1 MKVQDG
7 SAIDFE
13 NLPPPRFWMEGSS
26 GAWGPGNP
34 WYETHASHRKKLLG
48 YLNSYPST
56 LTQLSDVFGKF
67 LESIHDDVTALEKA
81 GMLRGIDKQDE
92 KPVYAPTFAILSAK
106 DFDLL
111 YPSMAA
117 ACRAYA
123 KALSSRLDEIDAIVS
138 ECGLDIQGR
147 WPLLMAFIR
156 DEMFYTYMDEQDL
169 FAQEDNPFLQEGN
182 FYGVE
187 PYSSLD
193 SKSPFGLT
201 HSRGPHH
208 SFIYIYPYPNPQAR
222 SLFEQ
227 WGFKYEFEAT
237 EVLDVLLWT
246 MGRETPSKV
255 DDLAQC
261 LEQMDI
267 KGLKAL
273 VASGHIRPMINYLEA
288 QGVVQQAG
296 DGYVKKTAHV
306 DNAILSELQRIA
318 DPATKEIAKLLKS
331 SELEKLYK
339 QTCAGRNGIPM
350 GQFREV
356 VGWKTVWTATGFVKE
371 WEFLPDLTGTGRE
384 LFVFERRD
392 RDLI

>member
-1 MKVQDG
+1 MKAQDS
-7 SAIDFE
+7 SAIDFD
-13 NLPPPRFWMEGSS
+13 NLPQPRFWLEGNS

-34 WYETHASHRKKLLG
+34 WYETQAPHRKKLLG
-48 YLNSYPST
+48 YLNSHPST
-56 LTQLSDVFGKF
+56 LTQLSDIFGAF
-67 LESIHDDVTALEKA
+67 SESVHDDLTALEKA
-81 GMLRGIDKQDE
+81 GMLRVIDKQDE
-92 KPVYAPTFAILSAK
+92 EPVYAPTFAILSAK

-111 YPSMAA
+111 YPSMAT

-123 KALSSRLDEIDAIVS
+123 DALSSHLDEIDFIVS
-138 ECGLDIQGR
+138 DCGLDIQGR
-147 WPLLMAFIR
+147 WPLFMAFIR
-156 DEMFYTYMDEQDL
+156 DEMFYTFMDEQGL
-169 FAQEDNPFLQEGN
+169 FAQEDNSFLQKGN

-187 PYSSLD
+187 PYSPLD
-193 SKSPFGLT
+193 SKSRFGLT

-237 EVLDVLLWT
+237 EVLDSLLWT

-255 DDLAQC
+255 DKLVQC

-267 KGLKAL
+267 QGLKEL
-273 VASGHIRPMINYLEA
+273 VSSGHLRPMINYLEA
-288 QGVVQQAG
+288 QGVVHQAG

-306 DNAILSELQRIA
+306 DKAILSELQRIA
-318 DPATKEIAKLLKS
+318 DPATKEIADFLKS
-331 SELEKLYK
+331 PALEELYQ
-339 QTCAGRNGIPM
+339 QTCVGRNGIPM

-356 VGWKTVWTATGFVKE
+356 VGWKTVWAATGFVTE
-371 WEFLPDLTGTGRE
+371 WGFLSDLTGTGRE